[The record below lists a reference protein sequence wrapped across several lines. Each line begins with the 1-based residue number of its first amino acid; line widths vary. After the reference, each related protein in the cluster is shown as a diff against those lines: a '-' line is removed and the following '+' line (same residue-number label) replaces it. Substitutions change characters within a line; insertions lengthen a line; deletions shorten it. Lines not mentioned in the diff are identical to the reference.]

1 MSMTT
6 SVRIGPVRSQG
17 YSGQRS
23 HDLRHGKALDYVDAT
38 RSHLNTGDQVPT
50 LDELHQLNED
60 AKYAAQEAAQA
71 LWDAAQAS
79 GDPEAIK
86 AAKVARNA
94 CRQRYDRQG
103 VVAYR
108 AILTYGR
115 EAGHVVEALDPAEQ
129 DRLARAALQQVAD
142 TLGTRVLGISAHR
155 DESKLHY
162 HAYFAGVTLA
172 GKKLNPG
179 KGQCR
184 QVQTVAAEPYKHLGI
199 KRGKSKDMWIEE
211 GADPAVYTHASVA
224 ELHARLPLELAAA
237 RQAVAEAKVELD
249 RIRAEAAVADFGKM
263 LVADEAEK
271 LQETVSALRTR
282 VDELETLGGQWDA
295 YIDSQEAYS
304 RKLAED
310 IKAKE
315 AEFGRLTGLVDETR
329 EANELENQMEKGMIS
344 VENDRTKKMG
354 MA

>member
-23 HDLRHGKALDYVDAT
+23 HDLRHGKALGYVDAT
-38 RSHLNTGDQVPT
+38 RSHLNTGGDVPSIE
-50 LDELHQLNED
+50 ELHQLNED

-71 LWDAAQAS
+71 LWEAAQAS
-79 GDPEAIK
+79 GDQEAIK
-86 AAKVARNA
+86 AAKAARNA

-129 DRLARAALQQVAD
+129 DRLARESLQQVAE

-162 HAYFAGVTLA
+162 HAYFAGVTHA
-172 GKKLNPG
+172 GRKLNPG

-237 RQAVAEAKVELD
+237 REAVAVAQ
-249 RIRAEAAVADFGKM
+249 EAAREAQDAAKTAQDRVSGLRKQVATLEDLGK
-263 LVADEAEK
+263 
-271 LQETVSALRTR
+271 
-282 VDELETLGGQWDA
+282 QWSA
-295 YIDSQEAYS
+295 YIDQQEAYS
-304 RKLAED
+304 KDLDKRID
-310 IKAKE
+310 AKE
-315 AEFGRLTGLVDETR
+315 TEFGRLTGLVDETR
-329 EANELENQMEKGMIS
+329 EANRLEANLNGGTGHEIVSGVQGQI
-344 VENDRTKKMG
+344 RHR
-354 MA
+354 

>member
-23 HDLRHGKALDYVDAT
+23 HDLRHGTALYVNAT
-38 RSHLNTGDQVPT
+38 RSHLNTGDDVPRIE
-50 LDELHQLNED
+50 ELHQLNED

-71 LWDAAQAS
+71 LWEAAHAS

-86 AAKVARNA
+86 AAKAAKQA

-129 DRLARAALQQVAD
+129 DRLARESLQQVAD
-142 TLGTRVLGISAHR
+142 TLGTRVLGIRAHR

-199 KRGKSKDMWIEE
+199 KRGKPKNMWIEE

-237 RQAVAEAKVELD
+237 RQAVVEAKAELD
-249 RIRAEAAVADFGKM
+249 RIRTEAAVADFGKM
-263 LVADEAEK
+263 LAEDDAEK
-271 LQETVSALRTR
+271 LQETVSALRAR
-282 VDELETLGGQWDA
+282 VDELEALGGQWDA

-304 RKLAED
+304 DKLAED

-315 AEFGRLTGLVDETR
+315 AEFAKLTGLVDDSLETTK
-329 EANELENQMEKGMIS
+329 LEG
-344 VENDRTKKMG
+344 DRDEVVSG
-354 MA
+354 VQAALRHR

>member
-23 HDLRHGKALDYVDAT
+23 HDMRSGKALNYVDAT
-38 RSHLNTGDQVPT
+38 RSHLNTGDDVPSIE
-50 LDELHQLNED
+50 ELHQLNED
-60 AKYAAQEAAQA
+60 AKFAAQEAAQA
-71 LWDAAQAS
+71 LWEAAQAS

-86 AAKVARNA
+86 AAKAARNA

-108 AILTYGR
+108 VILTYGR

-129 DRLARAALQQVAD
+129 DRLARESLQQVAD
-142 TLGTRVLGISAHR
+142 TLGTRVLGIRAHR

-162 HAYFAGVTLA
+162 HGTLAGVTFA
-172 GKKLNPG
+172 GRKLNPG

-199 KRGKSKDMWIEE
+199 KRGKSKDMWLEE

-237 RQAVAEAKVELD
+237 REAVAVAQ
-249 RIRAEAAVADFGKM
+249 EAAREAQDAAKTAQDRASGLRKQIATLEDLGK
-263 LVADEAEK
+263 
-271 LQETVSALRTR
+271 
-282 VDELETLGGQWDA
+282 QWSA
-295 YIDSQEAYS
+295 YIDQQEAYS
-304 RKLAED
+304 KDLDKRID
-310 IKAKE
+310 AKE

-329 EANELENQMEKGMIS
+329 EANELENQIENGMIS
-344 VENDRTKKMG
+344 VENNGTKKMS